1 VIKHAGKLGSHQ
13 RQFGIAQMQAGQL
26 GNLGHYF

>member
-1 VIKHAGKLGSHQ
+1 VIEHSRKLGGHQ